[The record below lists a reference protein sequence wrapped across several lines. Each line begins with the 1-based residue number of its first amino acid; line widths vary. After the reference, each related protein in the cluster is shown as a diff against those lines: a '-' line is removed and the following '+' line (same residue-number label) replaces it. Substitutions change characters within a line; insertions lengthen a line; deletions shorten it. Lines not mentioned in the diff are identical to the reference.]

1 MAEETGN
8 DNQVVQGNEI
18 VPSNEEAQAEEVQ
31 GDELVPA
38 EDLTQE
44 NALSEAISASLS
56 DWNMKD
62 KLFTI
67 TLDND
72 CSSHDIYSA
81 LLRQRLASVFT
92 SYPGGAEYR
101 AGQAKAA
108 STPACGWFKRPFK
121 PNEASIPESVEPGM
135 ALPSTSP
142 PSTSSAGRLGAP
154 TLKGDDGDVAF
165 KVIPEISNIQYRKLD
180 FEEFSAAAIS
190 VYQMEGLETW
200 EQHARQA
207 YEFFDKEGTNCDQ
220 RARIVSS
227 DS

>member
-38 EDLTQE
+38 EDLTQGDE
-44 NALSEAISASLS
+44 ALFCAKDWLQYSPATPEA
-56 DWNMKD
+56 
-62 KLFTI
+62 
-67 TLDND
+67 
-72 CSSHDIYSA
+72 
-81 LLRQRLASVFT
+81 
-92 SYPGGAEYR
+92 
-101 AGQAKAA
+101 
-108 STPACGWFKRPFK
+108 
-121 PNEASIPESVEPGM
+121 
-135 ALPSTSP
+135 PST
-142 PSTSSAGRLGAP
+142 ALV
-154 TLKGDDGDVAF
+154 K
-165 KVIPEISNIQYRKLD
+165 ISNIQYRKLD